1 MRMDT
6 STVWDSTA
14 NRGDWVLDGASL
26 ETGNDVTTALLI
38 SLFTDRMTDVDDII
52 PDGTTDPRGWW
63 GDDLVVGPI
72 GSRLWLL
79 FREKQTKETLQR
91 AYDYIVEA
99 IQWMIDD
106 KVVARF
112 DINVSWV
119 ARGQMGAQIT
129 AFKQDGAIVPNT
141 FTWAWQGND

>member
-14 NRGDWVLDGASL
+14 NRGDWILDGASL
-26 ETGNDVTTALLI
+26 GTGNDVTTALLI
-38 SLFTDRMTDVDDII
+38 SLFTDRIADVDDII

-63 GDDLVVGPI
+63 GDDVASGPI

-119 ARGQMGAQIT
+119 ARGQMGAEIT
-129 AFKQDGAIVPNT
+129 AFKQDGAIVPNA

>member
-1 MRMDT
+1 MDT
-6 STVWDSTA
+6 STVWDSAA

-38 SLFTDRMTDVDDII
+38 SLFTDRMADIDDII

-63 GDDLVVGPI
+63 GDDANAGSI

-112 DINVSWV
+112 DINVSWI

-129 AFKQDGAIVPNT
+129 AYKQDGAIVPNT

>member
-1 MRMDT
+1 MDT

-38 SLFTDRMTDVDDII
+38 SLFTDRMADVDDII
-52 PDGTTDPRGWW
+52 PDGTSDPRGWW
-63 GDDLVVGPI
+63 GDDVAAGAI

-112 DINVSWV
+112 DINVSWIS
-119 ARGQMGAQIT
+119 RGQMGAQVT